1 MAKDTLRILG
11 LQITNYKGIQA
22 LDLTPKG
29 NVIKIEGDNEAGK
42 SSAIDAIWSIL
53 EGEGHQPIN
62 PIRRGADKAEISLD
76 LGDFTAKRTFT
87 EKGTY
92 LYVETKDGF
101 KGSQKSLD
109 MLYSRVTMDP
119 MKFMNMKAAERNAV
133 LLGLT
138 GKKEELEAMSRDRK
152 DIFDDRTL
160 VNREVKNLKGK
171 LSGLPEDGAE
181 AKEKTAAELFEEL
194 KRAQAVEKKRGVYE
208 HELEFMDSDTIPTL
222 KRENKNAEA
231 EIKRMTELIA
241 TNTAFMQGLES
252 QRVVIGN
259 ILAAASPERPLDEI
273 QADIDSIDSY
283 NKGIRDILAARETRK
298 ELADKVK
305 EADGLTNN
313 IKQIDIDKAKILDN
327 AKLPVENVTF
337 EEDQLK
343 IGGTPFEDLS
353 TSQGI
358 KASMKI
364 AMALSPRL
372 RVLHIKHGSELGEK
386 SMAEVCKFAN
396 ENNCQ
401 CWVEIVRAKPSGDE
415 DSTYIVNGEQ
425 ILPGEDGTEN
435 VE

>member
-160 VNREVKNLKGK
+160 VNREVKKLKGK
-171 LSGLPEDGAE
+171 LSGLPEDKDV
-181 AKEKTAAELFEEL
+181 KEKTAAVLFEEI
-194 KRAQAVEKKRGVYE
+194 KRAQAVDKTRADYRFALDV
-208 HELEFMDSDTIPTL
+208 MDKETIPGMN
-222 KRENKNAEA
+222 RENENSEA
-231 EIKRMTELIA
+231 EIKRLTELIA
-241 TNTAFMQGLES
+241 SNNAYMQGLES
-252 QRVVIGN
+252 QKIVINN
-259 ILAAASPERPLDEI
+259 ILAAASPERPLSEI

-283 NKGIRDILAARETRK
+283 NKDVRDILAARETRK
-298 ELADKVK
+298 ELAGKVK

-337 EEDQLK
+337 EDDQLK

-415 DSTYIVNGEQ
+415 DSTYMVNGEQ

-435 VE
+435 AE